1 MRVKYTLVDATSV
14 EKDGFSFDNDAK
26 TVFES
31 LLGQMIS
38 VAPLYDTEGD
48 YYISFV
54 SPSVLNDTDKVIDYD
69 IAFDNN
75 NGEIIDGA
83 FYDSLSGIAYIPKTA
98 VSTNLYDDGV
108 QIQLALEHNTNEA
121 VDNIPVDITV
131 NNFVND
137 NNVQS
142 ISSLEVN
149 ELDSE
154 ISVPLIGSAT
164 ASLYE
169 VTDFDVYLNDSPN
182 RLSVLEFGYDANSGT
197 LSIPGSPTT
206 TLSVRIDVNS
216 HDERNINDYGIS
228 LLSAEGDWQERT
240 AGSWTCL
247 PNVTLTNA
255 GWYDIPVGKVFA
267 YNAQGVA
274 SGGSADELRIIR
286 HFKKYMYGSSH
297 IGSGG
302 ANEADS
308 IIYNEI
314 KNGGT
319 LDTMFDKNVTSYIH
333 LLNNSDYATFLS
345 ALPETQHRSQIGN
358 TVDVLQELADKLRS
372 QNEPWYQ
379 TGGTTDKGG
388 SGGWMYPCLPLQCSH
403 VANPIGT
410 WTGAYSKNVP
420 TRLTL
425 LVRQENVSQPY
436 MVFGLISAMSGT
448 QAGCGMFKVKLKK
461 KDEPKKAKLY
471 VQKRAKGTAP
481 AGASFAGARYNIYR
495 DTNSGTGDGSGRQEI
510 ACDPLVTNA
519 SGYAISKEIEEGWYW
534 VHETPPDASA
544 AVSKYYELDY
554 EHGCGERPVWY
565 KAGTVTWYKPNDN
578 GWYHV
583 YAKASDLPKGSP
595 IAYQNGNSSIKWV
608 YETPLTGSIT
618 LQKTDDGGHNLGSG
632 FSFQLYRNS
641 VSSSNKVGGVKS
653 TSQSGKVEW
662 TGLAPGRYIIKEV
675 TSKFPYLLNNG
686 QVTVNVTAGSTQSL
700 NPTIEFENEEQT
712 TGQVTIYKRDAN
724 TNSLLSGFKFKIRK
738 GSSSGAYLTVNG
750 VSQWTTGSSG
760 SVTITGIPFGT
771 YYVEEVGVPSKSN
784 YTFADGTERF
794 TISAS
799 SEAATKAVVTFY
811 NEKNYGEIELTKV
824 DTDNSNRPISGAQF
838 ALYADEAI
846 SNDSGTWYSS
856 GQRIST
862 QTTGSDGKI
871 TWTNLPLKSDG
882 TAKYR
887 IEEVNVP
894 SPYVCL
900 TKTQQVT
907 LSKGNSRVATKYVT
921 IGNEQARGEVSL
933 IKKDEKGNLVDG
945 AKFELRAA
953 ENVVVNGQ
961 TIYTNNQLID
971 TLTTGADGKVSKGD
985 LPIGNDGSTTYKFVE
1000 ISVPAPYVKQNGGTY
1015 NVTLNHDGQSKTVK
1029 ASVDAVNGI
1038 ATASIKII
1046 KQDQDDASVK
1056 VEGAKFDVHAVDD
1069 VFLPN
1074 GDKLVSAGDKVGS
1087 ITTNASGEATI
1098 EGLYV
1103 SAEGTDYSFT
1113 ETYVPAPYEKETTP
1127 VIVTVKYKDMDT
1139 PVISATKTIENHKL
1153 QGKLTVTK
1161 TDSGTDRPIQD
1172 VVFDIIADEDIIR
1185 EGETTPLIEK
1195 DTVAATITTGEDG
1208 TASYDR
1214 LPIGAGDTAKYR
1226 VVEKDAPKPYVVDS
1240 TPRHIQFVRQSDEAT
1255 ILYGMDWENTPQEG
1269 HVILNKKD
1277 TLDNVVEGVTFD
1289 VYATEDVV
1297 VNGQTIYKNN
1307 QKIATLTTD
1316 DTGMLDIDGIAIGD
1330 DGDTRLKFVE
1340 VTAPVPYI
1348 KQGNGEYP
1356 ITLKFKN
1363 GVAKV
1368 DGEIEATN
1376 DIATAQIDIT
1386 KLDDD
1391 TDDPIEGAVFDVYAR
1406 ETVTLPNGD
1415 VLVEKDEK
1423 IDTITTNAEGKAS
1436 IDGLYVDAD
1445 GTPYEFVETSVP
1457 RPYVIPQE
1465 TTTVTVKY
1473 KDINTA
1479 HVTATATITNMT
1491 TPGVIDVI
1499 KDDSETHKPVEGA
1512 VFDIIAN
1519 EEIRIN
1525 GKLIHSKGDKVGT
1538 VTTDED
1544 GRASTKYLKLGDD
1557 GDGKY
1562 IVREISV
1569 PSPYIISGSPD
1580 HEITINY
1587 DHEATEAIH
1596 VECPVTDDIVTGKVS
1611 LHKSDDETGEAIAGA
1626 VFDVV
1631 ATEQIKLPNG
1641 HVFHEKDDVV
1651 DTITTDADGNAS
1663 IDHLYVGDDGDGQYK
1678 FVEKS
1683 VPMPYIITH
1692 AETPFTI
1699 TQSDMTTAVVSVS
1712 KDIKNDI
1719 AKGKATIT
1727 KTDDGTGRK
1736 LAGAKFDV
1744 VAREDI
1750 EYPNGDVKVA
1760 NGTVVETVTTN
1771 ENGQATTSELL
1782 IGADGNGKYAFVEV
1796 AAPEGYLLDST
1807 DVSFT
1812 LIYDED
1818 NPLVSV
1824 NATKTDNPIRGG
1836 VEMPKIDTEL
1846 SKYEGQEDETGNPQ
1860 GNATV
1865 EGAVFDIISL
1875 NDYEVVVD
1883 GNKFSKDEVVKT
1895 ITTNEDGIASTSN
1908 ECLQYGDYKLVEKTA
1923 PEGYKLTDE
1932 EWLFSITTNGD
1943 IVKPADVDARID
1955 NQIIRGGVEMPKVDA
1970 ELISEDVVGDAA
1982 QTDEE
1987 DNPQGDSTLDG
1998 AEFSITNRSAH
2009 HVIVGGKL
2017 YEPNETI
2024 ATIPRG
2030 VGGEDGETYE
2040 TIITVDGVAST
2051 AADALPYGTYEI
2063 KEVKAPEGY
2072 LLNTADSWTFTITED
2087 GKMVRPSTA
2096 TDKME
2101 DTPIRGG
2108 VAMPKVDTE
2117 LSQFAGEEQKEGNP
2131 QGNATVEGAEFTIR
2145 NESQHQVV
2153 VNGKI
2158 YENGQDVITIRT
2170 GDDGIATTGALTLPY
2185 GSYTI
2190 RETKQPTGYLES
2202 TVNHDGDEGE
2212 VWAFE
2217 IRENGTIVRPAIDDV
2232 EHKIDNQVIR
2242 GDVEMPKI
2250 DTELS
2255 TYSGQDDATNNPQ
2268 GGATVSG
2275 AEFTIKNKSAHH
2287 VIVNGK
2293 LYQPEEDVA
2302 KIVTG
2307 DDGIART
2314 TGKALPY
2321 GTYELRETKAPEGYH
2336 LTPETFTFSIRT
2348 DGEVVKQKS
2357 VDEKIDNQVI
2367 RGGVAMPKVDTEF
2380 SELIDGG
2387 DMEENFI
2394 TDENHPQG
2402 DATVD
2407 GAEFSIT
2414 NVSEHHVI
2422 VGGKLYESGDRIT
2435 TIPDANRT
2443 DKTYDTIITVDGIA
2457 STTANALPYGTYEL
2471 REVKSPTGYH
2481 ESTMNHDDDESG
2493 EVWTFSITEE
2503 GVIVRPNKETQV
2515 EDKID
2520 NQIIRGGVEMPKIDT
2535 EISKYAG
2542 QEDETNP
2549 QGDATLEG
2557 TTFSLTNVSKSEVY
2571 VGGQVYASGD
2581 RIMTIPDGNADGAIS
2596 DVITT
2601 DADGI
2606 ARTTVD
2612 ALPYGT
2618 YELREVEEPTGYNHS
2633 SFNHK
2638 DDESGEVYTFT
2649 IRTEDEIARPDKEDG
2664 VEDKIDN
2671 RVIRGGVRLPKLDAD
2686 LSNIEGYEN
2695 KENQPTGDATLD
2707 GAEFAIDNV
2716 SKSHVIVGGKLYE
2729 TGERIAS
2736 IPDGN
2741 KDGKTASVI
2750 VTVDG
2755 VAQTTADA
2763 LPYGTYEIY
2772 EVKAPEGYELSTDRF
2787 TFTIREEGVIVQP
2800 TDEDGK
2806 AAIKDQS
2813 TTTETGGIKIDAEL
2827 SRYADDVAAGNDDQT
2842 DEEQSGD
2849 ESTEGTE
2856 NAEENSGVD
2865 TLAFDD
2871 AQPSANAA
2879 GIDMNPLTNAQGDA
2893 TLEDAE
2899 FSLTNRSKDIV
2910 VIGGKVYKPGERITT
2925 IPLPDGTY
2933 GDVVKSDV
2941 TGYIDFG
2948 DEGLPYGTYELAE
2961 VKAPYGYNLSDD
2973 TWVVTVHGDKNAD
2986 AIPRDYAEQKA
2997 TSSSPEVV
3005 PETKDDAIEDD
3016 VIRGGL
3022 SVQKVDKETG
3032 RGNTIVTGVKSDDD
3046 KADSDESAD
3055 DANIDAQADEASD
3068 GDNVNEGSVE
3078 LGDDVENGSS
3088 DDADASGD
3096 AEFHNAS
3103 LAGTMFEIRNAS
3115 EKAVIVDG
3123 KLYQTGQVVKTITTD
3138 DKGYAATTADALP
3151 FGTYDVYESGAPNGY
3166 LSSADSYGNSDGA
3179 DDDDEKAYVQTV
3191 EIREEGVI
3199 VPCARPFVNQIK
3211 RGDIKFTKIDDD
3223 GNVMPHVAF
3232 KVTSKTT
3239 GESHIIVTD
3248 ENGVFNSSSAVI
3260 PHSQNTNGSDGAF
3273 DKNGNIQDDELAY
3286 DAGLWFYGNV
3296 DGKAFA
3302 GDGTLPNNVDRF
3314 GFDSENDDATDGNV
3328 DADDENTDD
3337 MSGDASGDDGLVLG
3351 DDIENGSDS
3360 SAGSSGAPAHVNPV
3374 YEVTGED
3381 DAPKQV
3387 TIGYVA
3393 TDENGSF
3400 DKNSVVF
3407 NADGSITVV
3416 YDKTVVNAETGERR
3430 SYTSYET
3437 YADSSW
3443 KVIVTGSDM
3452 LDGANADGIADAD
3465 GNGEY
3470 DIVDNPDAYATSS
3483 QYPIRSVDDNLG
3495 AFPYD
3500 QYIFEELPSKATEGR
3515 NLVVFEATIQR
3526 HNYVLNLGP
3535 ITDNIIDIRTTA
3547 TDQSDGDHIMT
3558 TDEKVTI
3565 VDRVEYTNLNTDR
3578 EYTMTGTLMDYE
3590 TGEPMTDAN
3599 GNTITSSVTFK
3610 PESPN
3615 GSIDVVFE
3623 LDATQ
3628 LGGVQ
3633 TVVFE
3638 DLYWNNIHI
3647 ASHADIEDKNQLVE
3661 FHPEIGTVA
3670 VGDQTNDHYVYDDG
3684 SVIIVDTVH
3693 YKGVVPGR
3701 EFIVHGI
3708 LMDKNTGDALV
3719 DANGETVENSVVFT
3733 PETSEGDVQVL
3744 FEFDASTLAGLDIV
3758 AFENLYRI
3766 DTVTNRQPDEN
3777 VNDGDEANGQSDDI
3791 TTAQRL
3797 VASHTDINDEGQ
3809 TVSVRASGL
3818 ASDQIAND
3826 LVQTGVI
3833 AGLGLAIAATVGGAA
3848 YTINKKR
3855 KQHNAKR

>member
-1 MRVKYTLVDATSV
+1 MWKGVDTLQNIKS
-14 EKDGFSFDNDAK
+14 K
-26 TVFES
+26 
-31 LLGQMIS
+31 I
-38 VAPLYDTEGD
+38 DTWYWANRD
-48 YYISFV
+48 
-54 SPSVLNDTDKVIDYD
+54 DYD
-69 IAFDNN
+69 
-75 NGEIIDGA
+75 GTGY
-83 FYDSLSGIAYIPKTA
+83 FYRC
-98 VSTNLYDDGV
+98 DDGSGGQNSIKV
-108 QIQLALEHNTNEA
+108 WAWKEANPGYLEMYKESADT
-121 VDNIPVDITV
+121 
-131 NNFVND
+131 
-137 NNVQS
+137 S
-142 ISSLEVN
+142 ISS
-149 ELDSE
+149 
-154 ISVPLIGSAT
+154 
-164 ASLYE
+164 ASSY
-169 VTDFDVYLNDSPN
+169 YSLN
-182 RLSVLEFGYDANSGT
+182 GAQ
-197 LSIPGSPTT
+197 
-206 TLSVRIDVNS
+206 
-216 HDERNINDYGIS
+216 YGIWRES
-228 LLSAEGDWQERT
+228 DGALVETMTTRT
-240 AGSWTCL
+240 NGS
-247 PNVTLTNA
+247 
-255 GWYDIPVGKVFA
+255 K
-267 YNAQGVA
+267 Q
-274 SGGSADELRIIR
+274 
-286 HFKKYMYGSSH
+286 
-297 IGSGG
+297 
-302 ANEADS
+302 
-308 IIYNEI
+308 
-314 KNGGT
+314 
-319 LDTMFDKNVTSYIH
+319 
-333 LLNNSDYATFLS
+333 
-345 ALPETQHRSQIGN
+345 
-358 TVDVLQELADKLRS
+358 
-372 QNEPWYQ
+372 
-379 TGGTTDKGG
+379 
-388 SGGWMYPCLPLQCSH
+388 
-403 VANPIGT
+403 
-410 WTGAYSKNVP
+410 
-420 TRLTL
+420 
-425 LVRQENVSQPY
+425 
-436 MVFGLISAMSGT
+436 
-448 QAGCGMFKVKLKK
+448 
-461 KDEPKKAKLY
+461 
-471 VQKRAKGTAP
+471 
-481 AGASFAGARYNIYR
+481 
-495 DTNSGTGDGSGRQEI
+495 
-510 ACDPLVTNA
+510 
-519 SGYAISKEIEEGWYW
+519 GYAKSGALDPGWYW
-534 VHETPPDASA
+534 IHERVESNGF
-544 AVSKYYELDY
+544 ELDNEFGQSCSQDWNKAFKQKGWY
-554 EHGCGERPVWY
+554 RCYVNAGTTSPIKYNSTYYPKERPKTTGLKIQKVDNTGATVRKSGFKFSLY
-565 KAGTVTWYKPNDN
+565 GPNSKTKLVGSKTTGPSGTVEFDGLAIGATYYIKETAVPDNTYILNTSMMTVKTNSSTSVKNVEFENEKRTTGTVT
-578 GWYHV
+578 V
-583 YAKASDLPKGSP
+583 
-595 IAYQNGNSSIKWV
+595 
-608 YETPLTGSIT
+608 
-618 LQKTDDGGHNLGSG
+618 QKKDATTNANLGSG
-632 FSFQLYRNS
+632 FTFVLRQNGDTKYTAHTDRY
-641 VSSSNKVGGVKS
+641 GVA
-653 TSQSGKVEW
+653 T
-662 TGLAPGRYIIKEV
+662 
-675 TSKFPYLLNNG
+675 
-686 QVTVNVTAGSTQSL
+686 
-700 NPTIEFENEEQT
+700 FEN
-712 TGQVTIYKRDAN
+712 VK
-724 TNSLLSGFKFKIRK
+724 
-738 GSSSGAYLTVNG
+738 
-750 VSQWTTGSSG
+750 
-760 SVTITGIPFGT
+760 FGT
-771 YYVEEVGVPSKSN
+771 YTLAETSAKAPYIINTQTVSVTLSASN
-784 YTFADGTERF
+784 YSVSKNF
-794 TISAS
+794 TNDKL
-799 SEAATKAVVTFY
+799 T
-811 NEKNYGEIELTKV
+811 GEITLTKV
-824 DTDNSNRPISGAQF
+824 DSDNSNRPIQGAKF
-838 ALYADEAI
+838 ALYADENI
-846 SNDSGTWYSS
+846 RRQGETSNAYDAGELVLQKTTDS
-856 GQRIST
+856 R
-862 QTTGSDGKI
+862 GKI
-871 TWTNLPLKSDG
+871 TWTDLPIGSDG
-882 TAKYR
+882 SARYR
-887 IEEVNVP
+887 IEEVSVP
-894 SPYVCL
+894 SPYICSGL
-900 TKTQQVT
+900 PKTIDLVRSGSQSVVYGT
-907 LSKGNSRVATKYVT
+907 ATV
-921 IGNEQARGEVSL
+921 GNEQAHGEVSL
-933 IKKDEKGNLVDG
+933 IKKDEKGNLVEG

-971 TLTTGADGKVSKGD
+971 TLTTGADGKISKGN

-1000 ISVPAPYVKQNGGTY
+1000 KSVPASYVKQGNGTY
-1015 NVTLNHDGQSKTVK
+1015 NVTLNHDGHSKTVK
-1029 ASVDAVNGI
+1029 ASVNAINDI

-1046 KQDQDDASVK
+1046 KQDQDDAAIK

-1069 VFLPN
+1069 VLLPN

-1127 VIVTVKYKDMDT
+1127 IIVTVKYKDMNT
-1139 PVISATKTIENHKL
+1139 PVVSATKTIENHKL

-1161 TDSGTDRPIQD
+1161 TDSETDRPIQG

-1185 EGETTPLIEK
+1185 DDEPEPLIKK
-1195 DTVAATITTGEDG
+1195 DEVAATITTGADG
-1208 TASYDR
+1208 TASYGK
-1214 LPIGAGDTAKYR
+1214 LPIGSNNKGKYR
-1226 VVEKDAPKPYVVDS
+1226 VVEKDAPKPYVVDP
-1240 TPRHIQFVRQSDEAT
+1240 TPRHIEFVRQGDEAT
-1255 ILYGMDWENTPQEG
+1255 ILYGMEWENTPQEG
-1269 HVILNKKD
+1269 HVILHKKD

-1297 VNGQTIYKNN
+1297 VNGETIYRNN
-1307 QKIATLTTD
+1307 QKIDTLTTD

-1330 DGDTRLKFVE
+1330 DGDTQLKFVE
-1340 VTAPVPYI
+1340 VSAPVPYV
-1348 KQGNGEYP
+1348 KQGTGEYP

-1406 ETVTLPNGD
+1406 ETVSLPNGD

-1423 IDTITTNAEGKAS
+1423 VGTITTNAEGKAS
-1436 IDGLYVDAD
+1436 IDNLYVDED

-1479 HVTATATITNMT
+1479 HVTASATITNMT
-1491 TPGVIDVI
+1491 TPGIIDVI

-1512 VFDIIAN
+1512 IFDIIAN
-1519 EEIRIN
+1519 EDIRIN
-1525 GKLIHSKGDKVGT
+1525 GKLIHQKGDKVGT

-1562 IVREISV
+1562 IVREVSV

-1587 DHEATEAIH
+1587 DPEATEAIH
-1596 VECPVTDDIVTGKVS
+1596 VECPVTDDIVTGKAS

-1651 DTITTDADGNAS
+1651 DTITTDENGDAS

-1683 VPMPYIITH
+1683 VPMPYIITN

-1782 IGADGNGKYAFVEV
+1782 IGADGDGKYAFVEV
-1796 AAPEGYLLDST
+1796 EAPEGYLLDPT
-1807 DVSFT
+1807 DVPFT

-1824 NATKTDNPIRGG
+1824 NATKTDNPICGG

-1846 SKYEGQEDETGNPQ
+1846 SKYDGQEDETGNPQ

-1908 ECLQYGDYKLVEKTA
+1908 ECLQHGDYKLVEKRA

-1932 EWLFSITTNGD
+1932 EWEFSIELDGV
-1943 IVKPADVDARID
+1943 IVKPADVAARID
-1955 NQIIRGGVEMPKVDA
+1955 NQVIRGGVEMPKVDA

-1987 DNPQGDSTLDG
+1987 DNPQGDATVDG
-1998 AEFSITNRSAH
+1998 AEFSITNRSTH

-2017 YEPNETI
+2017 YEPGETI
-2024 ATIPRG
+2024 TTIPRG

-2051 AADALPYGTYEI
+2051 TANALPYGTYEI

-2087 GKMVRPSTA
+2087 GKTVRPSTA
-2096 TDKME
+2096 SDKIE

-2117 LSQFAGEEQKEGNP
+2117 LSQFAGDEQKEGNP
-2131 QGNATVEGAEFTIR
+2131 QGDATVEGAEFTIR
-2145 NESQHQVV
+2145 NESQSQVV
-2153 VNGKI
+2153 VNGKV
-2158 YENGQDVITIRT
+2158 YESGQDVITIRT
-2170 GDDGIATTGALTLPY
+2170 GADGIATTGNLALPY

-2190 RETKQPTGYLES
+2190 REVKEPTGYLPS
-2202 TVNHDGDEGE
+2202 TTNHDGDDGE
-2212 VWAFE
+2212 VWSFE
-2217 IRENGTIVRPAIDDV
+2217 IRENGKIVRPAIDDV

-2255 TYSGQDDATNNPQ
+2255 TYSGQEDATNNPQ

-2336 LTPETFTFSIRT
+2336 LTTETFTFSIRN
-2348 DGEVVKQKS
+2348 DGEVVKPADVDSKIDNQIIRGGVAMPKVDSEFSTLVDGGDMDEDFIADENHPQGDAS
-2357 VDEKIDNQVI
+2357 VDGAEFSITNVSGHHVIVGGVLYDDGARITTIPDANRTDKYYDTIITVNGIASTTDDALPYGTYELREVKQPTGYLESSVNHDDDDNGEVWTFTISEEGVIVRPDKENDVESKIDNQVIRGGVEMPKVDSELSEYNKDGNDQRANESNPQGDATVKGATFSLTNVSAHEVYVGGQVYDGKGSDEHPDGERIMTIPVDDEGNVSDVITTDDDGIARTTIDALSYGTYELREVDAPDGYHHSSVNHDETGDGEVWTFEIRENGKYVRPDKVEEVEEKIDNQVI
-2367 RGGVAMPKVDTEF
+2367 RGGVSMPKIDTEF
-2380 SELIDGG
+2380 STLVNGE
-2387 DMEENFI
+2387 DMEEDFI

-2414 NVSEHHVI
+2414 NVSAGHVI
-2422 VGGKLYESGDRIT
+2422 VGGKLYEPGSRIE
-2435 TIPDANRT
+2435 TIPDANRGGELH
-2443 DKTYDTIITVDGIA
+2443 DTIITVDGIA
-2457 STTANALPYGTYEL
+2457 STTDDALPYGTYEL
-2471 REVKSPTGYH
+2471 REVKQPDGYH
-2481 ESTMNHDDDESG
+2481 ESSLNHDDDASG
-2493 EVWTFSITEE
+2493 EVWTFTIRQE
-2503 GVIVRPNKETQV
+2503 GVIVRPNKETEV

-2520 NQIIRGGVEMPKIDT
+2520 NQVIRGGVEMPKIDT
-2535 EISKYAG
+2535 EISKYDG
-2542 QEDETNP
+2542 QEDESNP

-2557 TTFSLTNVSKSEVY
+2557 ATFSLTNVSKNEVY
-2571 VGGQVYASGD
+2571 VGGQVYASGE
-2581 RIMTIPDGNADGAIS
+2581 RITTIPDGNADGTIS

-2606 ARTTVD
+2606 ARTTED

-2618 YELREVEEPTGYNHS
+2618 YELREVKQPDGYNHS

-2638 DDESGEVYTFT
+2638 GDESGEVYTFT

-2686 LSNIEGYEN
+2686 LSNIEGYED

-2707 GAEFAIDNV
+2707 GAEFAIDNA

-2729 TGERIAS
+2729 SGERITS

-2750 VTVDG
+2750 VTVEG

-2842 DEEQSGD
+2842 DEEQNGD

-2856 NAEENSGVD
+2856 DAEESAVVD

-2893 TLEDAE
+2893 TLEGAE

-2933 GDVVKSDV
+2933 GDVVKSDA

-2973 TWVVTVHGDKNAD
+2973 TWVVTVHGDKNTN

-3005 PETKDDAIEDD
+3005 PETKDEAIEDD

-3032 RGNTIVTGVKSDDD
+3032 RGDTIVTGIKSNDD

-3068 GDNVNEGSVE
+3068 GDNVNDGSVE

-3115 EKAVIVDG
+3115 DKAVIVDG
-3123 KLYQTGQVVKTITTD
+3123 KLYQVGQVVKTITTD
-3138 DKGYAATTADALP
+3138 ESGYAETAADALP
-3151 FGTYDVYESGAPNGY
+3151 FGTYDVYESSAPNGY
-3166 LSSADSYGNSDGA
+3166 ISSADSYGNSDGK

-3191 EIREEGVI
+3191 EIREQGVI
-3199 VPCARPFVNQIK
+3199 VPCARPFANQIK
-3211 RGDIKFTKIDDD
+3211 RGDITFTKIDDD

-3260 PHSQNTNGSDGAF
+3260 PHSRNTNGNDGAF
-3273 DKNGNIQDDELAY
+3273 DKKGNIKDDALAY
-3286 DAGLWFYGNV
+3286 DAGLWFYGNA
-3296 DGKAFA
+3296 DGKAFE

-3314 GFDSENDDATDGNV
+3314 GFDAENNESVDGNV
-3328 DADDENTDD
+3328 DADDAVADD
-3337 MSGDASGDDGLVLG
+3337 TSDDASGDDGLVLG
-3351 DDIENGSDS
+3351 DDIENGSGS
-3360 SAGSSGAPAHVNPV
+3360 SAGSSDEPAHVNPV
-3374 YEVTGED
+3374 YEVTDDGGET
-3381 DAPKQV
+3381 KQV
-3387 TIGYVA
+3387 TIGYVP
-3393 TDENGSF
+3393 TDDSGSF

-3407 NADGSITVV
+3407 NADGSVTIVYDSTVV
-3416 YDKTVVNAETGERR
+3416 DAETGERR

-3437 YADSSW
+3437 YADGSW

-3452 LDGANADGIADAD
+3452 LDDANADGIADAD

-3470 DIVDNPDAYATSS
+3470 DIVDNHDAYTTSS
-3483 QYPIRSVDDNLG
+3483 QYPMRSVDDNLG

-3500 QYIFEELPSKATEGR
+3500 EYIFEELPSKATEGR
-3515 NLVVFEATIQR
+3515 NLVVFEASIQR

-3547 TDQSDGDHIMT
+3547 TDQSDGDHILT

-3599 GNTITSSVTFK
+3599 GNAITSSVTFK

-3615 GSIDVVFE
+3615 GSVDIVFE
-3623 LDATQ
+3623 IDASQ
-3628 LGGVQ
+3628 LGGVRG
-3633 TVVFE
+3633 VVFE

-3661 FHPEIGTVA
+3661 FHPEIGTIA

-3693 YKGVVPGR
+3693 YKGLVPGR

-3777 VNDGDEANGQSDDI
+3777 VNDDDEVNGQPDDLPA
-3791 TTAQRL
+3791 TQRL
-3797 VASHTDINDEGQ
+3797 VASHADINDASQ

-3818 ASDQIAND
+3818 AADQIAND
-3826 LVQTGVI
+3826 LVQTGAIVGI
-3833 AGLGLAIAATVGGAA
+3833 GIAAAAAAGGAA
-3848 YTINKKR
+3848 YQYNKKR
-3855 KQHNAKR
+3855 KQIADAKK